1 MALMKKNELKL
12 FLDKLFEV
20 YPNPRCELN
29 YINHFTLLVAIILSA
44 QSTDKGVNKVTEK
57 LFPVASTPEEMIL
70 LGEERLKQY
79 IRSINYFNNKAKSII
94 KLAHQLIENFN
105 GQIPTDFETLK
116 TLSGVGQKT
125 ASVFLN
131 VAYHAPFIGVDTHV
145 FRLCHRLNICKGKDP
160 SAVQEKLQKIIPAS
174 YQPDVA
180 LALVFHGRYVCTAKR
195 PKCATCPLKD
205 VCTAIENKEI

>member
-29 YINHFTLLVAIILSA
+29 YTNHFTLLVAIVLSA

-57 LFPVASTPEEMIL
+57 LFQVASTPEEML
-70 LGEERLKQY
+70 SLGEEKLKQY

-94 KLAHQLIENFN
+94 NLSCQLVDQHNSQVPN
-105 GQIPTDFETLK
+105 DFETLK

-160 SAVQEKLQKIIPAS
+160 TTVQEKLQKIIPPS

-180 LALVFHGRYVCTAKR
+180 LALVFHGRYICTAKR
-195 PKCATCPLKD
+195 PKCATCPLKE
-205 VCTAIENKEI
+205 VCTAIEK

>member
-1 MALMKKNELKL
+1 MKKNELKL

-20 YPNPRCELN
+20 YPNPHCELN

-57 LFPVASTPEEMIL
+57 LFPVASTPEEMLL

-105 GQIPTDFETLK
+105 GQIPQDFETLK

>member
-29 YINHFTLLVAIILSA
+29 YTNHFTLLVAIVLSA

-57 LFPVASTPEEMIL
+57 LFQVASTPEEML
-70 LGEERLKQY
+70 SLGEEKLKQY

-94 KLAHQLIENFN
+94 NLSHQLVDQHNSQVPN
-105 GQIPTDFETLK
+105 DFETLK

-160 SAVQEKLQKIIPAS
+160 TTVQEKLQKIIPPS

-180 LALVFHGRYVCTAKR
+180 LALVFHGRYICTAKR
-195 PKCATCPLKD
+195 PKCATCPLKE
-205 VCTAIENKEI
+205 VCTATEK